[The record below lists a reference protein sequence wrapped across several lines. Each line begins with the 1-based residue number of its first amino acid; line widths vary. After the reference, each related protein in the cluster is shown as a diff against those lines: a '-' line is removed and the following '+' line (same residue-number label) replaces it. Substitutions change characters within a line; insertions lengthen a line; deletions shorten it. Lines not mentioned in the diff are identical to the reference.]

1 VGLDPDVRQQELMA
15 EARDRLSERLT
26 SQERRAE
33 IIVGGTFVLA
43 VVALLAWFPPSAGD
57 WKPLLA
63 VTSMVALALAL
74 RVEFDIGSGAT
85 VPSQLAFIPLLFAV
99 PPALVPVAVVV
110 AWVAAKS
117 PEVLRRRMRPVRL
130 LAIFGNAWFTVGP
143 AIVFGIADPGSPQE
157 ATAALMLAALAAQF
171 LLDFGASSLRE
182 ALVHGAT
189 LREQLQESWVYAV
202 DVALTPVGLMAAWS
216 SDETPIG
223 VLGLLPLL
231 GVLAVFARERRGRVD
246 GLVELNAAYR
256 GTALVL
262 GDVVEADDSYTGE
275 HSRGVVQLA
284 LDVGRRLGLDAGQR
298 RNLEFAAM
306 LHDVGK
312 VAIPK
317 DIINKPGEL
326 DATEWQLMRTH
337 VIEGE
342 RMLDQVGGFM
352 SEVGRIVRS
361 HHERWDGRGYP
372 DGLAGEAIPL
382 EARIVSCCDAW
393 NAMTTTRSY
402 REAMPDEVAARE
414 LRAHAGSQF
423 DPTVVA
429 TVLTIAGLPVEE
441 PARAGAGSAELPGFP
456 R

>member
-1 VGLDPDVRQQELMA
+1 VDLDPDVRQQELMA
-15 EARDRLSERLT
+15 DARDRRGERL
-26 SQERRAE
+26 SPEERKAE
-33 IIVGGTFVLA
+33 IAVGGTFVLA
-43 VVALLAWFPPSAGD
+43 VLALLAWFPPAAGQWD
-57 WKPLLA
+57 PLLA
-63 VTSMVALALAL
+63 GTSMIALAVAL
-74 RVEFDIGSGAT
+74 RIEFDIGDGIT

-99 PPALVPVAVVV
+99 PPALVPLAVVV
-110 AWVAAKS
+110 AWAAAKL
-117 PEVLRRRMRPVRL
+117 PEVLRGRLRPIRL
-130 LAIFGNAWFTVGP
+130 LAIFANAWFSVGP
-143 AIVFGIADPGSPQE
+143 ALVFAVAAPASAQD
-157 ATAALMLAALAAQF
+157 ATVGLLVAALAAQF
-171 LLDFGASSLRE
+171 ALDFGAFSVRE
-182 ALVHGAT
+182 ALMHGAT
-189 LREQLQESWVYAV
+189 LREQLQEAWVYVV
-202 DVALTPVGLMAAWS
+202 DIALTPVGLMAAWS
-216 SDETPIG
+216 AEETSLG

-231 GVLAVFARERRGRVD
+231 GILAIFARERRARVD

-284 LDVGRRLGLDAGQR
+284 LEVGERLGLDAGER

-326 DATEWQLMRTH
+326 DASEWQVMRTH
-337 VIEGE
+337 TIEGE

-361 HHERWDGRGYP
+361 HHERWDGGGYP
-372 DGLAGEAIPL
+372 DGLADEAIPL
-382 EARIVSCCDAW
+382 EARIVACCDAW

-402 REAMPDEVAARE
+402 REAMPDEKAARE

-429 TVLTIAGLPVEE
+429 MVLQIAGVPDAP
-441 PARAGAGSAELPGFP
+441 PAPAARSP

>member
-1 VGLDPDVRQQELMA
+1 MGLNPDVRQQELMA

-26 SQERRAE
+26 TKERRAE

-43 VVALLAWFPPSAGD
+43 VIALLAWFPPRSGD
-57 WKPLLA
+57 WDVLLA
-63 VTSMVALALAL
+63 VTSMVALAVAL
-74 RVEFDIGSGAT
+74 RVEFDIGSGIT

-110 AWVAAKS
+110 AWAAAKL
-117 PEVLRRRMRPVRL
+117 PDVLRGDLRPIRL
-130 LAIFGNAWFTVGP
+130 LAIFGNAWFAIGP
-143 AIVFGIADPGSPQE
+143 ALVFAIAAPESAQD
-157 ATAALMLAALAAQF
+157 ATAALLLAALAAQF
-171 LLDFGASSLRE
+171 ALDFGASSLRE
-182 ALVHGAT
+182 ALVHGTT
-189 LREQLQESWVYAV
+189 LGEQVQETWVYAV

-216 SDETPIG
+216 AQEAAGG

-231 GVLAVFARERRGRVD
+231 GVLAVFARERRARVD

-262 GDVVEADDSYTGE
+262 GDVVQADDSYTGE
-275 HSRGVVQLA
+275 HSRGVVALA
-284 LDVGRRLGLDAGQR
+284 LEVGDRLGLDATGR
-298 RNLEFAAM
+298 RNLEFAAL

-326 DATEWQLMRTH
+326 DSDEWRLMRTH
-337 VIEGE
+337 VLEGE

-352 SEVGRIVRS
+352 SDVGRIVRS
-361 HHERWDGRGYP
+361 HHERWDGGGYP

-402 REAMPDEVAARE
+402 RGAMPAAAAASE
-414 LRAHAGSQF
+414 LRVNAGTQF
-423 DPTVVA
+423 DPRVVA
-429 TVLTIAGLPVEE
+429 EVLALAGLGDER
-441 PARAGAGSAELPGFP
+441 PARP
-456 R
+456 RAAPA

>member
-1 VGLDPDVRQQELMA
+1 
-15 EARDRLSERLT
+15 
-26 SQERRAE
+26 
-33 IIVGGTFVLA
+33 
-43 VVALLAWFPPSAGD
+43 
-57 WKPLLA
+57 
-63 VTSMVALALAL
+63 VTSLVALAAAM
-74 RVEFDIGSGAT
+74 RVEFDIGSGITA
-85 VPSQLAFIPLLFAV
+85 PSQLAFIPLLFAM
-99 PPALVPVAVVV
+99 PPALAPVAVVV
-110 AWVAAKS
+110 AGAAAKL
-117 PEVLRRRMRPVRL
+117 PDLLRGRLRPVRL
-130 LAIFGNAWFTVGP
+130 LATFANAWFSVGP
-143 AIVFGIADPGSPQE
+143 ALVFAIAAPESADD
-157 ATAALMLAALAAQF
+157 ATAGLILAALAAQF
-171 LLDFGASSLRE
+171 ALDFGASSLRE

-189 LREQLQESWVYAV
+189 LREQLQETWVYAV

-216 SDETPIG
+216 AEETSLG

-231 GVLAVFARERRGRVD
+231 GVLAVFARERRARVD

-284 LDVGRRLGLDAGQR
+284 LEVGGRLGLDAGER

-326 DATEWQLMRTH
+326 DASEWQVMRTH
-337 VIEGE
+337 TIEGE

-361 HHERWDGRGYP
+361 HHERWDGGGYP

-382 EARIVSCCDAW
+382 EARIVACCDAW

-402 REAMPDEVAARE
+402 REAMPDEEAARE
-414 LRAHAGSQF
+414 LVAHAGSQF
-423 DPTVVA
+423 DPTVVG
-429 TVLTIAGLPVEE
+429 TVLRIAGVPDGP
-441 PARAGAGSAELPGFP
+441 PAPAARSP

>member
-1 VGLDPDVRQQELMA
+1 VGLNPDVRQQELMA

-26 SQERRAE
+26 TKERRAE

-43 VVALLAWFPPSAGD
+43 VIALLAWFPPRSGD
-57 WKPLLA
+57 WDVLLA
-63 VTSMVALALAL
+63 VTSMVALAVAL
-74 RVEFDIGSGAT
+74 RVEFDIGSGIT

-99 PPALVPVAVVV
+99 PPALAPAAVVV
-110 AWVAAKS
+110 AWAAAKL
-117 PEVLRRRMRPVRL
+117 PDVVRGELRPIRL
-130 LAIFGNAWFTVGP
+130 LAIFGNAWFSIGP
-143 AIVFGIADPGSPQE
+143 ALVFAIVAPESAQD
-157 ATAALMLAALAAQF
+157 ATVWLLLAALAAQF
-171 LLDFGASSLRE
+171 ALDFGASSLRE

-189 LREQLQESWVYAV
+189 LREQVQETWVYAV

-216 SDETPIG
+216 ADDAAVG

-231 GVLAVFARERRGRVD
+231 GVLAVFARERRARVD
-246 GLVELNAAYR
+246 GLVELNSAYR

-275 HSRGVVQLA
+275 HSRGVVALA
-284 LDVGRRLGLDAGQR
+284 LDVGERIGLDATRR
-298 RNLEFAAM
+298 RNLEFAAL

-317 DIINKPGEL
+317 DIINKPGQL
-326 DATEWQLMRTH
+326 DPAEWQLMRTH
-337 VIEGE
+337 VTEGE

-352 SEVGRIVRS
+352 SEVGKIVRS
-361 HHERWDGRGYP
+361 HHERWDGGGYP
-372 DGLAGEAIPL
+372 DGLAGEAIPI

-414 LRAHAGSQF
+414 LQANAGTQF
-423 DPTVVA
+423 DPQVVD
-429 TVLTIAGLPVEE
+429 TVLELAGLEE
-441 PARAGAGSAELPGFP
+441 ERRARSGTASG
-456 R
+456 

>member
-1 VGLDPDVRQQELMA
+1 MA
-15 EARDRLSERLT
+15 EARGRLSERL
-26 SQERRAE
+26 SSREVRAE

-43 VVALLAWFPPSAGD
+43 VIALLAWFPPSSGG
-57 WKPLLA
+57 WEPLLA
-63 VTSMVALALAL
+63 VTSLVALAVAI
-74 RVEFDIGSGAT
+74 RVEFDIGSGITA
-85 VPSQLAFIPLLFAV
+85 PSQLAFIPLLFAV
-99 PPALVPVAVVV
+99 PPALVPVAVV
-110 AWVAAKS
+110 AGIAAGKL
-117 PEVLRRRMRPVRL
+117 VDVVRGDMRPVRL
-130 LAIFGNAWFTVGP
+130 LAIFANAWFSVGP
-143 AIVFGIADPGSPQE
+143 ALVFAIAAPESAGD
-157 ATAALMLAALAAQF
+157 ATVGLILAALAAQF
-171 LLDFGASSLRE
+171 AVDFGASSLRE

-189 LREQLQESWVYAV
+189 LREQLQETWVYAV

-216 SDETPIG
+216 AEETSLG

-231 GVLAVFARERRGRVD
+231 GVLAVFARERRARVD

-284 LDVGRRLGLDAGQR
+284 LEVGGRLGLDAGAR

-326 DATEWQLMRTH
+326 DPSEWQVMRTH
-337 VIEGE
+337 TIEGE

-361 HHERWDGRGYP
+361 HHERWDGGGYP

-382 EARIVSCCDAW
+382 EARIVACCDAW

-402 REAMPDEVAARE
+402 RDAMPDEEAARE
-414 LRAHAGSQF
+414 LVAHAGSQF
-423 DPTVVA
+423 DPTVVG
-429 TVLTIAGLPVEE
+429 TVLQIAGVPDAP
-441 PARAGAGSAELPGFP
+441 PAPAARSP

>member
-1 VGLDPDVRQQELMA
+1 MA

-26 SQERRAE
+26 AKERRAE
-33 IIVGGTFVLA
+33 VIVGGTFLLA

-63 VTSMVALALAL
+63 VTSMVALALSL

-99 PPALVPVAVVV
+99 PPALVPAAVVA

-117 PEVLRRRMRPVRL
+117 PDVLRGRMRPIRL
-130 LAIFGNAWFTVGP
+130 LAIFGNAWFTIGP
-143 AIVFGIADPGSPQE
+143 ALVFGIAAPDSPQD
-157 ATAALMLAALAAQF
+157 ATAALILAALAAQF
-171 LLDFGASSLRE
+171 ALDFGASSLRE
-182 ALVHGAT
+182 ALVHGAA

-216 SDETPIG
+216 ADEASVG

-231 GVLAVFARERRGRVD
+231 GVLAVFARERRGRVE

-284 LDVGRRLGLDAGQR
+284 LEVGWRLGLDAGAR

-326 DATEWQLMRTH
+326 DASEWQLMRTH
-337 VIEGE
+337 TIEGE

-423 DPTVVA
+423 DPAVVA
-429 TVLTIAGLPVEE
+429 TVLAIAGLPVD
-441 PARAGAGSAELPGFP
+441 ADRRSQAASA
-456 R
+456 

>member
-15 EARDRLSERLT
+15 EARDRLGERLSAT
-26 SQERRAE
+26 ERRAE
-33 IIVGGTFVLA
+33 AIVGGTFVLA
-43 VVALLAWFPPSAGD
+43 VLALLAWFPPAAGD
-57 WKPLLA
+57 WDALLA
-63 VTSMVALALAL
+63 VTSMVALALSL
-74 RVEFDIGSGAT
+74 RVEFDIASGIT
-85 VPSQLAFIPLLFAV
+85 VPSQLGFIPLLFAV
-99 PPALVPVAVVV
+99 PSALVPVAVVV
-110 AWVAAKS
+110 AWAAAKL
-117 PEVLRRRMRPVRL
+117 PDVVRGRLRPVRL
-130 LAIFGNAWFTVGP
+130 LAVFANAWFSIGPALVFAVAAPDSPQDATVGL
-143 AIVFGIADPGSPQE
+143 V
-157 ATAALMLAALAAQF
+157 LAALAAQF
-171 LLDFGASSLRE
+171 ALDFGASWLRE

-189 LREQLQESWVYAV
+189 LGEQLQEWWVYAV

-216 SDETPIG
+216 AEEAPVG

-231 GVLAVFARERRGRVD
+231 GVLAVFARERHARVD

-275 HSRGVVQLA
+275 HSRGVVTLA
-284 LDVGRRLGLDAGQR
+284 LEVGRRLGLDAAER

-317 DIINKPGEL
+317 DIINKPGRL
-326 DATEWQLMRTH
+326 DAGEWQVMRTH
-337 VIEGE
+337 TIEGE

-352 SEVGRIVRS
+352 SAVGRIVRS

-402 REAMPDEVAARE
+402 RKAMPDEAAARE
-414 LRAHAGSQF
+414 LRAGAGSQF
-423 DPTVVA
+423 DPRVVA
-429 TVLTIAGLPVEE
+429 TVLEVAGLPL
-441 PARAGAGSAELPGFP
+441 ELPAGQAAAPAQSP

>member
-1 VGLDPDVRQQELMA
+1 MGLNPDVRQQELMA
-15 EARDRLSERLT
+15 EARDRLSERL
-26 SQERRAE
+26 SRKERNAE
-33 IIVGGTFVLA
+33 IIVGGGFVLA
-43 VVALLAWFPPSAGD
+43 VVALLAWFPPRADD
-57 WKPLLA
+57 WDVLLA
-63 VTSMVALALAL
+63 VTSMIALAVAL
-74 RVEFDIGSGAT
+74 RVEFDIGSGIT

-99 PPALVPVAVVV
+99 PPALAPAAVVV
-110 AWVAAKS
+110 AWAAAKL
-117 PEVLRRRMRPVRL
+117 PDVVRGEMRPIRL
-130 LAIFGNAWFTVGP
+130 LAIFGNAWFAIGP
-143 AIVFGIADPGSPQE
+143 ALVFAIVAPESAQD
-157 ATAALMLAALAAQF
+157 ATAGLLLAALAAQF
-171 LLDFGASSLRE
+171 ALDFGASSLRE

-189 LREQLQESWVYAV
+189 LHEQVQETWVYAV

-216 SDETPIG
+216 ADDAAVG

-231 GVLAVFARERRGRVD
+231 GVLAVFARERRARVE
-246 GLVELNAAYR
+246 GLVELNSAYR

-275 HSRGVVQLA
+275 HSRGVVALA
-284 LDVGRRLGLDAGQR
+284 VEVGMRLGLDAGGR
-298 RNLEFAAM
+298 RNLEFAAL

-317 DIINKPGEL
+317 DIINKPGQL
-326 DATEWQLMRTH
+326 DPAEWQLMRTH

-372 DGLAGEAIPL
+372 DGLAGEAIPI

-402 REAMPDEVAARE
+402 RAAMPDEVAARE
-414 LRAHAGSQF
+414 LRANAGTQF
-423 DPTVVA
+423 DPRVVA
-429 TVLTIAGLPVEE
+429 TVLEIAGLPAE
-441 PARAGAGSAELPGFP
+441 PPALPRAASA
-456 R
+456 

>member
-1 VGLDPDVRQQELMA
+1 VDLDPDVRQQELMA
-15 EARDRLSERLT
+15 DARDRRGERL
-26 SQERRAE
+26 SPEERKAE
-33 IIVGGTFVLA
+33 IAVGGTFVLA
-43 VVALLAWFPPSAGD
+43 VLALLAWFPPAAGQWD
-57 WKPLLA
+57 PLLA
-63 VTSMVALALAL
+63 GTSMIALAVAL
-74 RVEFDIGSGAT
+74 RIEFDIGDGIT

-99 PPALVPVAVVV
+99 PPALVPLAVVV
-110 AWVAAKS
+110 AWAAAKL
-117 PEVLRRRMRPVRL
+117 PEVLRGRLRPIRL
-130 LAIFGNAWFTVGP
+130 LAIFANAWFSVGP
-143 AIVFGIADPGSPQE
+143 ALVFAVAAPASAQD
-157 ATAALMLAALAAQF
+157 ATVGLLVAALAAQF
-171 LLDFGASSLRE
+171 ALDFGAFSVRE
-182 ALVHGAT
+182 ALMHGAT
-189 LREQLQESWVYAV
+189 LREQLQEAWVYVV
-202 DVALTPVGLMAAWS
+202 DIALTPVGLMAAWS
-216 SDETPIG
+216 AEETSLG

-231 GVLAVFARERRGRVD
+231 GILAIFARERRARVD

-284 LDVGRRLGLDAGQR
+284 LEVGGRLGLDAAAR

-326 DATEWQLMRTH
+326 DASEWQVMRTH
-337 VIEGE
+337 TIEGE

-361 HHERWDGRGYP
+361 HHERWDGGGYP
-372 DGLAGEAIPL
+372 DGLADEAIPL
-382 EARIVSCCDAW
+382 EARIVACCDAW

-402 REAMPDEVAARE
+402 REAMPDEKAARE

-429 TVLTIAGLPVEE
+429 MVLQIAGVPDAP
-441 PARAGAGSAELPGFP
+441 PAPAARSP

>member
-1 VGLDPDVRQQELMA
+1 MA

-26 SQERRAE
+26 AQERRAE
-33 IIVGGTFVLA
+33 VIVGGTFVLA
-43 VVALLAWFPPSAGD
+43 VIALLAWFPPSSDD
-57 WKPLLA
+57 WEPLLA
-63 VTSMVALALAL
+63 LTSMVALAIAM
-74 RVEFDIGSGAT
+74 RVEFDIGSGIT
-85 VPSQLAFIPLLFAV
+85 VPSQLAFIPLLFAL
-99 PPALVPVAVVV
+99 PPALVPVAVIV
-110 AWVAAKS
+110 AQAAAKS
-117 PEVLRRRMRPVRL
+117 PDVVRGHMRPIRL

-157 ATAALMLAALAAQF
+157 ATLGLMLAALAAQF
-171 LLDFGASSLRE
+171 ALDFGASSLRE

-202 DVALTPVGLMAAWS
+202 DIALTPVGLMAAWS
-216 SDETPIG
+216 VDEAPIG

-231 GVLAVFARERRGRVD
+231 GVLAVFARERRARVD
-246 GLVELNAAYR
+246 GLAELNAAYR

-275 HSRGVVQLA
+275 HSRGVVELA
-284 LDVGRRLGLDAGQR
+284 LDVGRRLGLNAGEQ

-317 DIINKPGEL
+317 DIINKPGRL
-326 DATEWQLMRTH
+326 DDSEWQVMRTH
-337 VIEGE
+337 TIEGE

-361 HHERWDGRGYP
+361 HHERWDGGGYP
-372 DGLAGEAIPL
+372 DGLAGHTIPL

-402 REAMPDEVAARE
+402 RAAMPEEAAAHE

-423 DPTVVA
+423 DPAVVA
-429 TVLTIAGLPVEE
+429 TVLQVAGLPVAA
-441 PARAGAGSAELPGFP
+441 PQPSGAASA
-456 R
+456 

>member
-1 VGLDPDVRQQELMA
+1 MA
-15 EARDRLSERLT
+15 EARGRLSERL
-26 SQERRAE
+26 SSREVRAE

-43 VVALLAWFPPSAGD
+43 VIALLAWFPPSSGG
-57 WKPLLA
+57 WEPLLA
-63 VTSMVALALAL
+63 VTSLVALAVAI
-74 RVEFDIGSGAT
+74 RVEFDIGSGITA
-85 VPSQLAFIPLLFAV
+85 PSQLAFIPLLFAV
-99 PPALVPVAVVV
+99 PPALVPVAVV
-110 AWVAAKS
+110 AGIAAGKL
-117 PEVLRRRMRPVRL
+117 VDVVRGDMRPVRL
-130 LAIFGNAWFTVGP
+130 LAIFANAWFSVGP
-143 AIVFGIADPGSPQE
+143 ALVFAIAAPESAGD
-157 ATAALMLAALAAQF
+157 ATVGLILAALAAQF
-171 LLDFGASSLRE
+171 AVDFGASSLRE

-189 LREQLQESWVYAV
+189 LREQLQETWVYAV

-216 SDETPIG
+216 AEETSLG

-231 GVLAVFARERRGRVD
+231 GVLAVFARERRARVD

-284 LDVGRRLGLDAGQR
+284 LEVGGRLGLDAGAR

-326 DATEWQLMRTH
+326 DASEWQVMRTH
-337 VIEGE
+337 TIEGE

-361 HHERWDGRGYP
+361 HHERWDGGGYP

-382 EARIVSCCDAW
+382 EARIVACCDAW

-402 REAMPDEVAARE
+402 RDAMPDEEAARE
-414 LRAHAGSQF
+414 LVAHAGSQF
-423 DPTVVA
+423 DPTVVG
-429 TVLTIAGLPVEE
+429 TVLQIAGVPDAP
-441 PARAGAGSAELPGFP
+441 PAPTARTP

>member
-1 VGLDPDVRQQELMA
+1 MA
-15 EARDRLSERLT
+15 EARDRLGERLNAK
-26 SQERRAE
+26 ERRAG

-57 WKPLLA
+57 WDTRLA
-63 VTSMVALALAL
+63 VTSMVALAVAL
-74 RVEFDIGSGAT
+74 RVEFDIGSGIT

-110 AWVAAKS
+110 AWAAAKLVDVVRG
-117 PEVLRRRMRPVRL
+117 ELRPVRL
-130 LAIFGNAWFTVGP
+130 LGIFANAWFSVGP
-143 AIVFGIADPGSPQE
+143 ALVFALAAPDSPQDV
-157 ATAALMLAALAAQF
+157 TALVLSAALAAQF
-171 LLDFGASSLRE
+171 ALDFGASSLRE

-189 LREQLQESWVYAV
+189 LREQVQEGWVYVV
-202 DVALTPVGLMAAWS
+202 DVALTPVGLMAARAA
-216 SDETPIG
+216 DEAAVG

-231 GVLAVFARERRGRVD
+231 GVLAVFARERRARVD

-275 HSRGVVQLA
+275 HSRGVVALA
-284 LDVGRRLGLDAGQR
+284 LDVGRRLGLDAGER

-326 DATEWQLMRTH
+326 DASEWELMRTH
-337 VIEGE
+337 TIEGE

-429 TVLTIAGLPVEE
+429 TVLAVAGLPVQE
-441 PARAGAGSAELPGFP
+441 PAVTRAASA
-456 R
+456 

>member
-1 VGLDPDVRQQELMA
+1 MA
-15 EARDRLSERLT
+15 EARGRLGERLS
-26 SQERRAE
+26 RRE
-33 IIVGGTFVLA
+33 VRTEVIVGGTFVLA
-43 VVALLAWFPPSAGD
+43 VLALLAWFPPSSGD
-57 WKPLLA
+57 WEPVLA
-63 VTSMVALALAL
+63 LTSMVALALAI
-74 RVEFDIGSGAT
+74 RVEFDIGSGIT

-99 PPALVPVAVVV
+99 PPALVPAAVV
-110 AWVAAKS
+110 AAIAAGKL
-117 PEVLRRRMRPVRL
+117 VDVVRGDMRPVRL
-130 LAIFGNAWFTVGP
+130 LAIFANAWFSIGP
-143 AIVFGIADPGSPQE
+143 ALVFGIAAPDAPQD
-157 ATAALMLAALAAQF
+157 ATLGLMLAALAAQF
-171 LLDFGASSLRE
+171 AGDLGASSVRE

-189 LREQLQESWVYAV
+189 AREQLQELWVYAV

-216 SDETPIG
+216 AEETSLG

-231 GVLAVFARERRGRVD
+231 GVLALFARERRARVD
-246 GLVELNAAYR
+246 GLVELNSAYR

-284 LDVGRRLGLDAGQR
+284 LEVGGRLGLDAGER

-326 DATEWQLMRTH
+326 DASEWEVMRQHT
-337 VIEGE
+337 IEGE

-361 HHERWDGRGYP
+361 HHERWDGGGYP

-402 REAMPDEVAARE
+402 RDAMPDDVAGRE
-414 LRAHAGSQF
+414 LQAHAGSQF
-423 DPTVVA
+423 DPVVVEK
-429 TVLTIAGLPVEE
+429 VLEIAGVPAAE
-441 PARAGAGSAELPGFP
+441 PAPVARI
-456 R
+456 RR